1 MNELDHRTYN
11 AGLHSPIKH
20 ANNRRCTRESS
31 YHLLFS
37 CMILFNPE
45 LQIAKGDFGTVP
57 TISLSWEIMQAKMAR
72 YASEI

>member
-1 MNELDHRTYN
+1 
-11 AGLHSPIKH
+11 
-20 ANNRRCTRESS
+20 
-31 YHLLFS
+31 
-37 CMILFNPE
+37 MILFHPE